1 MELETLSE
9 AELARQSQAGSL
21 EAFEQLVYR
30 YEHRVYAFVFQFRH
44 SRADACEVTQET
56 FVRAFQ
62 AIAQFDPRHAFGPWL
77 FTIARRK
84 CIDHYRA
91 APAAAAAE
99 LSVEPE
105 DPDDPASL
113 LARREEYDELWRV
126 ARNRLPDV
134 QFQALWLRYVEEM
147 DVAQIAR
154 VLRKSRTHVK
164 VLLFRARQSLGRQL
178 EAARRDGTVDSIRLP
193 RGEKAPPPGPTTTPA
208 NARRKDTHEIM
219 VCKVQD
225 I

>member
-30 YEHRVYAFVFQFRH
+30 YEHRVYAFVFQFRR
-44 SRADACEVTQET
+44 SRADASEVTQET

-91 APAAAAAE
+91 APAAAAE

-105 DPDDPASL
+105 DPDDPATL

-147 DVAQIAR
+147 DVAQVAR

-164 VLLFRARQSLGRQL
+164 VLLFRARQLLGREL
-178 EAARRDGTVDSIRLP
+178 EAASRDGNVDTIRPP
-193 RGEKAPPPGPTTTPA
+193 RAEKAPPPEPTAAPA
-208 NARRKDTHEIM
+208 KARRKDTHEIM